1 MKLRT
6 VVYLLSGARIEST
19 WEVVT
24 DGEYDQARDNVG
36 SVLCNPSNGVFKC
49 IEGDDPPSVE
59 REAYIPVR
67 NIDTITIETTSDDDP
82 TTAIS

>member
-6 VVYLLSGARIEST
+6 VVHLLSGARIEST

-24 DGEYDQARDNVG
+24 NSEFDQARDNIG
-36 SVLCNPSNGVFKC
+36 SVLCNQSGVFKC
-49 IEGDDPPSVE
+49 IEDADPATVE
-59 REAYIPVR
+59 HEVYIPVR
-67 NIDTITIETTSDDDP
+67 NIDTITIETTGDNDP